1 MAANTKTA
9 GALHGFTLIEL
20 LIAISVFAIMAAM
33 AYGGLSQIIRNNT
46 LSEQSMAR
54 VQKVQRAVYIM
65 TRDFNQIIQRD
76 IRDEL
81 GTTQPYLI
89 SNTLDY
95 VIEFTRN
102 GRRNPAGFLRS
113 NLQRVAYQ
121 LKDHKLYRLTWP
133 QLDRVQGMEP
143 DRRELLDNVEDF
155 TIRYLDASAAWHTQ
169 WPPLNNSPGT
179 TTNNSSTS
187 SSSSTTATDPPA
199 AIEVDIQLKDWGEI
213 KRLYNVGRL

>member
-1 MAANTKTA
+1 MAPE
-9 GALHGFTLIEL
+9 LSHRQRGFTLIEL
-20 LIAISVFAIMAAM
+20 LIAISVFAIMAVM

-54 VQKVQRAVYIM
+54 VQQVQHTVYTM
-65 TRDFNQIIQRD
+65 ARDFNQIIERD
-76 IRDEL
+76 IRDEF

-121 LKDHKLYRLTWP
+121 LKDNKLYRLTWP

-143 DRRELLDNVEDF
+143 DRRELLDNVKDF
-155 TIRYLDASAAWHTQ
+155 TIRYLDANAAWHNQ
-169 WPPLNNSPGT
+169 WPPLNNSFGVGGQ
-179 TTNNSSTS
+179 TNNGSTS
-187 SSSSTTATDPPA
+187 TGSGATAITPPA
-199 AIEVDIQLKDWGEI
+199 AIEVDLQLKDWGEI
-213 KRLYNVGRL
+213 KRLYNVSRF

>member
-9 GALHGFTLIEL
+9 GTLRGFTLIEL
-20 LIAISVFAIMAAM
+20 LIAISVFAIMAVM

-54 VQKVQRAVYIM
+54 VQKVQLAVYIM

-76 IRDEL
+76 IRDEF

-89 SNTLDY
+89 SNSLDY

-121 LKDHKLYRLTWP
+121 LKDNKLYRLTWP
-133 QLDRVQGMEP
+133 QLDRVQGMKP
-143 DRRELLDNVEDF
+143 DRRELLDNVKDF
-155 TIRYLDASAAWHTQ
+155 TIRYLDANAAWHNQ

-179 TTNNSSTS
+179 TTNNSSTPGS
-187 SSSSTTATDPPA
+187 SGTTVTAPPA
-199 AIEVDIQLKDWGEI
+199 AIEVDLQLKDWGEI

>member
-1 MAANTKTA
+1 MVAESS
-9 GALHGFTLIEL
+9 HRQQGFTLIEL
-20 LIAISVFAIMAAM
+20 LIAISVFAVMAAM

-54 VQKVQRAVYIM
+54 VQQVQRAVYIM
-65 TRDFNQIIQRD
+65 TRDFNQIIERD
-76 IRDEL
+76 IRDQF
-81 GTTQPYLI
+81 GTTQPYLV

-121 LKDHKLYRLTWP
+121 LEDNKLYRLTWP

-143 DRRELLDNVEDF
+143 GRRELVDNVEDF
-155 TIRYLDASAAWHTQ
+155 TIRYLDDKAVWHEQ
-169 WPPLNNSPGT
+169 WPPLNNSTGI
-179 TTNNSSTS
+179 
-187 SSSSTTATDPPA
+187 SSSTTASSGSGTASIAVALPA
-199 AIEVDIQLKDWGEI
+199 AIEIDLQLKDWGEI
-213 KRLYNVGRL
+213 KRLYNLDRL

>member
-1 MAANTKTA
+1 MATNSKTVA
-9 GALHGFTLIEL
+9 TLRGFTLIEL

-33 AYGGLSQIIRNNT
+33 AYGGLSQIIRNNS

-54 VQKVQRAVYIM
+54 VQQVQRAVYIM
-65 TRDFNQIIQRD
+65 TRDFNQIIERD
-76 IRDEL
+76 IRDQF

-95 VIEFTRN
+95 VVEFTRN

-121 LKDHKLYRLTWP
+121 LKDNKLYRVTWP

-143 DRRELLDNVEDF
+143 DSRELLDNVKDF
-155 TIRYLDASAAWHTQ
+155 TIRYLDASAAWHNQ
-169 WPPLNNSPGT
+169 WPPLNNSPGIAARPLLLWLWPA
-179 TTNNSSTS
+179 
-187 SSSSTTATDPPA
+187 TATATPRCDR
-199 AIEVDIQLKDWGEI
+199 G
-213 KRLYNVGRL
+213 